1 MTQAAPVSAR
11 DDEVAEPFRVEMPP
25 RPYPGLRPFDE
36 VEWPIFFGRERM
48 VDAVVAGLVR
58 TQCIVVHGDSGAGK
72 SSLIRAGV
80 LPRLRHEQAR
90 CETRWRTCIALP
102 RGGPLGN
109 LARELAALDGR
120 GDDSAHMLALRR
132 LLNQGRAA
140 PQALAEALLRDADD
154 HLCILID
161 QFEELFEFAR
171 HGSASECR
179 LLTDFIVRMAEA
191 PPRGLYLA
199 LTMRSEFLG
208 ACARFP
214 GLAEAVNQRQYLL
227 PPMAP
232 ADLLRA
238 IREPAALYGGHVD
251 AALAERL
258 ATDAAGTDGLPLV
271 QHALMR
277 LHTLGGVREG
287 WQLGLADYPADGLA
301 GLLSRHADEVAREAA
316 ALPEVGEALIERLF
330 RALTTVSP
338 EGQVL
343 RRPQPLAALAEVC
356 GAPPERLA
364 RVVDVFR
371 ADGVSFLTARH
382 RSGAL
387 AGEEW
392 IDIGHEALVR
402 CWKRLSEPGTGWLVK
417 EVRDGMIWRALLVQA
432 ESFEADDDAVLSSST
447 TRERQRWLLERNPA
461 WAERHGGGWQRVQ
474 ALMRASVAARRRGLW
489 IRIGSA
495 LLVAVAVLT
504 GGGFGLKSLADRRL
518 SEVTQAAQ
526 QAEFAQNLT
535 QLRAANEDAAR
546 QLRQSQETV
555 AKLQESLD
563 ALRAARQSGSDARLR
578 AQVDL
583 ATGLIDQA
591 AAELKAGDLAPRIY
605 LHISREDQREA
616 AAALR
621 ARIGAQRLDGTA
633 LVAPGVQLVEY
644 QTNTGVLRCFAADEC
659 RGEARKVLVL
669 LNGLL
674 ASPQLTLQDLSKQY
688 ADAKVRPHHYEVWFG
703 ASEIVLRSTGEKK

>member
-1 MTQAAPVSAR
+1 MNPPDEEELLAPL
-11 DDEVAEPFRVEMPP
+11 RVEMPP

-36 VEWPIFFGRERM
+36 AEWPIFFGRERM
-48 VDAVVAGLVR
+48 VDAVVAGLMR
-58 TQCIVVHGDSGAGK
+58 AQCIVVHGDSGAGK

-90 CETRWRTCIALP
+90 CETRWRTCITLP

-109 LARELAALDGR
+109 LARELAALDG
-120 GDDSAHMLALRR
+120 GADDAARVIALRR
-132 LLNQGRAA
+132 LLNQGREA
-140 PQALAEALLRDADD
+140 PAALAAALLRDEHD

-171 HGSASECR
+171 HGGTSECR
-179 LLTDFIVRMAEA
+179 LLTEFIVRMAEA

-214 GLAEAVNQRQYLL
+214 GLAEAVNARQYLL

-238 IREPAALYGGHVD
+238 IREPAALYDGSVD

-258 ATDAAGTDGLPLV
+258 AADAAGTDGLPLV

-277 LHTLGGVREG
+277 LHTLCGGGPG
-287 WQLGLADYPADGLA
+287 WRLGLADYPADGLA
-301 GLLSRHADEVAREAA
+301 GLLSRHADEVAAAAA
-316 ALPEVGEALIERLF
+316 ALPGASEALVERLF

-343 RRPQPLAALAEVC
+343 RRPQPLERLAEVC
-356 GAPPERLA
+356 GVPPAQLGPL
-364 RVVDVFR
+364 VDAFR

-402 CWKRLSEPGTGWLVK
+402 WWARLAEPRSGWLVR
-417 EVRDGMIWRALLVQA
+417 EVRDGMVWRALLVQA
-432 ESFEADDDAVLSSST
+432 ESFEADPQAVLSEAT
-447 TRERQRWLLERNPA
+447 TGERQRWLLERNPA
-461 WAERHGGGWQRVQ
+461 WAERHGGGWERVQ
-474 ALMRASVAARRRGLW
+474 ALLAASLAARDAALAERRHAARLRRG
-489 IRIGSA
+489 
-495 LLVAVAVLT
+495 VVAVLLFLLLV
-504 GGGFGLKSLADRRL
+504 GAGLGAKWTFDRQLDRA
-518 SEVTQAAQ
+518 EQAQ
-526 QAEFAQNLT
+526 LAQNMT

-546 QLRQSQETV
+546 QLQQAQETV
-555 AKLQESLD
+555 ARLQQSLD
-563 ALRAARQSGSDARLR
+563 ALREARQSGSDARLR

-583 ATGLIDQA
+583 ATGLIYQA
-591 AAELKAGDLAPRIY
+591 AEELKSGELAPRVY
-605 LHISREDQREA
+605 LHISREEQRPA
-616 AAALR
+616 AEALR
-621 ARIGAQRLDGTA
+621 ALIGTRRLDGSA
-633 LVAPGVQLVEY
+633 LVAPGVQRVEV
-644 QTNTGVLRCFAADEC
+644 QADTGVLRCFSADEC
-659 RGEARKVLVL
+659 RGEAHKVLALV
-669 LNGLL
+669 NGLL
-674 ASPQLTLQDLSKQY
+674 RTPQLTLQDLSRQY
-688 ADAKVRPHHYEVWFG
+688 ADAKVRPRHYEVWFG
-703 ASEIVLRSTGEKK
+703 AGEIVLRTTSEKK

>member
-1 MTQAAPVSAR
+1 MNADTRPTAA
-11 DDEVAEPFRVEMPP
+11 EEELLEPFRVEMPP

-36 VEWPIFFGRERM
+36 AEWPIFFGRERM

-72 SSLIRAGV
+72 SSLIRAGM

-120 GDDSAHMLALRR
+120 DEDPVHMLALRR
-132 LLNQGRAA
+132 LLNQGREA
-140 PQALAEALLRDADD
+140 PAALAAALLRDADD

-171 HGSASECR
+171 HGGGSECR
-179 LLTDFIVRMAEA
+179 LLVDFIVRMAEA

-214 GLAEAVNQRQYLL
+214 GLAEAVNTRQYLL

-238 IREPAALYGGHVD
+238 IREPAALYGGHVE

-258 ATDAAGTDGLPLV
+258 AVDAAGPDGLPLV

-277 LHTLGGVREG
+277 LHTLAGAREG
-287 WQLGLADYPADGLA
+287 WQLGLADYPADGLS
-301 GLLSRHADEVAREAA
+301 GLLSRHADEVAAQAA
-316 ALPEVGEALIERLF
+316 ALPEVDEALIERLF

-343 RRPQPLAALAEVC
+343 RRPQPLDALAQVC
-356 GAPPERLA
+356 AAPPARLA

-402 CWKRLSEPGTGWLVK
+402 CWRRLSEPGTGWLVK

-432 ESFEADDDAVLSSST
+432 ESFEADADAVLSATT
-447 TRERQRWLLERNPA
+447 TRERQRWLNERNPA
-461 WAERHGGGWQRVQ
+461 WAERHGGGWERVR
-474 ALMRASVAARRRGLW
+474 ALIDASLAERRRGLW
-489 IRIGSA
+489 LRTGAA
-495 LLVAVAVLT
+495 LFVVGLALV
-504 GGGFGLKSLADRRL
+504 GIGFGLKWLSDRQV
-518 SEVTQAAQ
+518 SAAQ
-526 QAEFAQNLT
+526 RAEFAQNVT

-555 AKLQESLD
+555 ARLQDSLD
-563 ALRAARQSGSDARLR
+563 ALREARQSGSDARLR

-583 ATGLIDQA
+583 ATGLIDKA
-591 AAELKAGDLAPRIY
+591 AAELKAGNLAPRVY
-605 LHISREDQREA
+605 LHISREDQRDA
-616 AAALR
+616 ADALR
-621 ARIGAQRLDGTA
+621 AQIGTQRLDGTA

-644 QTNTGVLRCFAADEC
+644 QTNAGVLRCFAVEEC

-669 LNGLL
+669 VNGLL
-674 ASPQLTLQDLSKQY
+674 RSPQLTLQDLSRQY

-703 ASEIVLRSTGEKK
+703 ANEIVLRSTPGAK